1 MTINSMI
8 HRKLVLGFS
17 MVVVVVVLIT
27 STNLPSGAR
36 ALNAQSEEG
45 SGEDAYESGN
55 TDEDDE
61 E

>member
-17 MVVVVVVLIT
+17 MVAVVLIT
-27 STNLPSGAR
+27 STTLPSGAL